1 MVHNTPCPTY
11 GGRSLDLE
19 SDEEDGAYTKWLSCQ
34 ARIVEEFH
42 VSIECVHVNVDD
54 ELGQIS
60 LPFNRL

>member
-1 MVHNTPCPTY
+1 M
-11 GGRSLDLE
+11 DLE